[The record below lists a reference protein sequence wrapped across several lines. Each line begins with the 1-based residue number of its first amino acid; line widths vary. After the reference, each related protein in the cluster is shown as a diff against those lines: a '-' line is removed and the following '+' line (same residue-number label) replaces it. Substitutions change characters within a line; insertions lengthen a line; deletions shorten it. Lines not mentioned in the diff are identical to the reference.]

1 MHHLGADISG
11 RGQMYQEKQETAEY
25 RVVYSPQVA
34 VRDKPWGKV
43 IERESG
49 RSRSRRRASVGLP
62 DGTWVKTLEQ
72 IAGHGQPGW
81 LLVDG
86 KAIQLPTLLEKV
98 EKGRKAE

>member
-43 IERESG
+43 ISAKKSGESIK
-49 RSRSRRRASVGLP
+49 RRKSM
-62 DGTWVKTLEQ
+62 DST
-72 IAGHGQPGW
+72 
-81 LLVDG
+81 
-86 KAIQLPTLLEKV
+86 QLIGMIELMHL
-98 EKGRKAE
+98 RK